1 MDIEEFIRNTVLDAV
16 ANPGKTVILENQEG
30 ELHITFHPAKNVIQ

>member
-1 MDIEEFIRNTVLDAV
+1 MNVEALIKNIVLDAV
-16 ANPGKTVILENQEG
+16 ANPDKTVILENQEG